1 MSMRGRLSKWI
12 SGPAAEQDLRDEV
25 DFHIGQRAES
35 HANAGLTPSEAV
47 ALARKQFGDMEAVM
61 SDMRRA
67 RLRSSRTLLAL
78 TSAAV
83 LGAGVWM
90 YVGTRVVLPVL
101 PGPPIQTEKKV
112 PPPPPPPPPTW
123 EEFVKKVNTF
133 GVGES
138 KRVTES
144 KRVAES
150 GKSRQSR

>member
-1 MSMRGRLSKWI
+1 MSMWTRLARWI
-12 SGPAAEQDLRDEV
+12 NDPAAEQDLRDEI
-25 DFHIGQRAES
+25 DFHIGKRADS
-35 HANAGLTPSEAV
+35 HAKAGLTPSEAV

-101 PGPPIQTEKKV
+101 PGPPIQTEARKS
-112 PPPPPPPPPTW
+112 
-123 EEFVKKVNTF
+123 
-133 GVGES
+133 GV
-138 KRVTES
+138 
-144 KRVAES
+144 
-150 GKSRQSR
+150 